1 MRVKDLQPS
10 YPVQPGRDG
19 RTRVEDTRLEGTKVE
34 GTRIQGSSDVV
45 PTVLLTGRPSEAVD
59 REPTVVLSTLRR
71 VNDIDATT
79 HRRTSVDSTAAT
91 VVQRRPMTRP
101 CRAGYAPTCQM
112 SCCAATS
119 RCTT

>member
-1 MRVKDLQPS
+1 MGVKGLQPS

-45 PTVLLTGRPSEAVD
+45 PTVLLTGRPSEAAD

-79 HRRTSVDSTAAT
+79 HRRTSVDSTGVT
-91 VVQRRPMTRP
+91 VVQRRPDDEAMPPRLRTNQP
-101 CRAGYAPTCQM
+101 D
-112 SCCAATS
+112 
-119 RCTT
+119 